1 MRRDDDAY
9 LLDMLLAA
17 REAVALAY
25 HFETR
30 CMGFKMPASPV
41 DA

>member
-1 MRRDDDAY
+1 M
-9 LLDMLLAA
+9 
-17 REAVALAY
+17 EETVAVAGMY

-30 CMGFKMPASPV
+30 CMGFKMPAPPV